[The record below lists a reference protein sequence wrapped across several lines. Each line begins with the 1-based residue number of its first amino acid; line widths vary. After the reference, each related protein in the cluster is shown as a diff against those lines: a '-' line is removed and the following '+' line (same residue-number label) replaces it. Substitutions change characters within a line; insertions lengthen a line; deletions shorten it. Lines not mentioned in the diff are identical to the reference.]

1 MVQDKK
7 LQTNKNEIFIKDTP
21 TIKFKVTSPSNSFF
35 NIVTLEEVFR
45 RTPYDHKQTE
55 HHKISFYVLFIIT
68 KGEGIHTIDYK
79 DYSYQEGTVFSLRK
93 GVTHKFTKC
102 NADGELLIFT
112 EDFIIKHIGKKD
124 GLKLLQLFNELL
136 EFPKIQL
143 SKLMFSEVKTIL
155 KQLNTEVQ
163 LEKDANSSSIKR
175 NLLQVLTSKL
185 YREKTKDKHSNTKTK
200 YLSQFL
206 TFQSLVEQQWIEN
219 KTALNYAK
227 QMSITPK
234 TLNNIVRSTV
244 RKSAKSLIDVVAIT
258 QIKHLLVNT
267 ELSITEIA
275 YQSGFD
281 DPTNFFKYF
290 KKNTTLSPNQFR
302 KENK

>member
-1 MVQDKK
+1 M
-7 LQTNKNEIFIKDTP
+7 
-21 TIKFKVTSPSNSFF
+21 
-35 NIVTLEEVFR
+35 
-45 RTPYDHKQTE
+45 
-55 HHKISFYVLFIIT
+55 LFIIT

-79 DYSYQEGTVFSLRK
+79 DYSYKEGTVFSLRK
-93 GVTHKFTKC
+93 GVTHKFTKN

-124 GLKLLQLFNELL
+124 SLKSLQLFNELL
-136 EFPKIQL
+136 ESPKIQL
-143 SKLMFSEVKTIL
+143 SKSMYSEVETIL
-155 KQLNTEVQ
+155 KQLNTEIQ
-163 LEKDANSSSIKR
+163 LEKDAHSSSIKR
-175 NLLQVLTSKL
+175 SLLHVLISKL
-185 YREKTKDKHSNTKTK
+185 YREKTLDRNSKTNTK
-200 YLSQFL
+200 YLGQFL
-206 TFQSLVEQQWIEN
+206 TLQNLIEQQWIEN

-244 RKSAKSLIDVVAIT
+244 RKSAKSLIDDVATT

-290 KKNTTLSPNQFR
+290 KKKHDSFS
-302 KENK
+302 KSV

>member
-1 MVQDKK
+1 M
-7 LQTNKNEIFIKDTP
+7 L
-21 TIKFKVTSPSNSFF
+21 
-35 NIVTLEEVFR
+35 
-45 RTPYDHKQTE
+45 Y
-55 HHKISFYVLFIIT
+55 IIT
-68 KGEGIHTIDYK
+68 KGKGVHTIDYK
-79 DYSYQEGTVFSLRK
+79 DYSYQKGTVFSLRK
-93 GVTHKFTKC
+93 GVTHKFTKS
-102 NADGELLIFT
+102 NADGQLLIFT

-136 EFPKIQL
+136 ESPKIQL
-143 SKLMFSEVKTIL
+143 SESMYSEVVTIL

-163 LEKDANSSSIKR
+163 LGKDAHSSSIKR
-175 NLLQVLTSKL
+175 SLLQVLTSKL
-185 YREKTKDKHSNTKTK
+185 NREKIKDKNSNTNTK

-206 TFQSLVEQQWIEN
+206 TFQNLIEQQWIEN

-234 TLNNIVRSTV
+234 TLNNIV
-244 RKSAKSLIDVVAIT
+244 KSIVKKPAKSLIDDIAIT

-267 ELSITEIA
+267 ELSVTEIA

-290 KKNTTLSPNQFR
+290 KKNTALSPNQFR
-302 KENK
+302 KGHK